1 MSAFRCIR
9 ESFTKES
16 RHNAACL
23 KKGKRKRALGIVL
36 RITLAYL
43 RSTDL
48 PERMGEPRK
57 LAARTELLVL
67 VLRKMFGGMLE
78 LDLRPTT
85 SLRSDRFILAVTSP
99 LLSPVCNS
107 DNRIVLTKYDVRK
120 QEQTTTAKGGYFLL
134 LHCLNSTERKRACI
148 LLDINKKEL

>member
-1 MSAFRCIR
+1 MSFRNCS
-9 ESFTKES
+9 ENNFGLSGT
-16 RHNAACL
+16 
-23 KKGKRKRALGIVL
+23 
-36 RITLAYL
+36 
-43 RSTDL
+43 TDL

-85 SLRSDRFILAVTSP
+85 SLRSDRFILAVISP

-107 DNRIVLTKYDVRK
+107 DNRIVLTKYNVRK
-120 QEQTTTAKGGYFLL
+120 QEQTTSAKLDYFSL
-134 LHCLNSTERKRACI
+134 LHGLNSTERKHAYI
-148 LLDINKKEL
+148 LLDINNKEL

>member
-1 MSAFRCIR
+1 M
-9 ESFTKES
+9 
-16 RHNAACL
+16 
-23 KKGKRKRALGIVL
+23 
-36 RITLAYL
+36 AYL
-43 RSTDL
+43 RTTDL

-107 DNRIVLTKYDVRK
+107 DNKL
-120 QEQTTTAKGGYFLL
+120 EF
-134 LHCLNSTERKRACI
+134 
-148 LLDINKKEL
+148 